1 MPGKSWH
8 EFAADVRIEGTVIK
22 ERLTQATIFMG
33 RLNSHLI
40 YMHEKDVEYVDE
52 LDRLKFARHLRKSR
66 NVHLDDGAVFKVV
79 LASYA

>member
-1 MPGKSWH
+1 
-8 EFAADVRIEGTVIK
+8 
-22 ERLTQATIFMG
+22 MG